1 MWSMRLFIC
10 MSLSCSAVFAQVAQI
25 QGDFGYALGDKL
37 ASDKVEQT
45 KSNEDGS
52 KQYRMK
58 TSAPIA
64 EVWVQSNKQQV
75 IYRITG
81 YSQPLSP
88 IVCAERVKAMRK
100 DIETNKPGLGT
111 YAMDD
116 AEMYY
121 DEQRTLVFQCE
132 KLGNEKRLRIEY
144 ADDRLAEQ

>member
-1 MWSMRLFIC
+1 MWPLRLCIY
-10 MSLSCSAVFAQVAQI
+10 MSLSCFAAFAQAAQI

-37 ASDKVEQT
+37 PTDKIEQT
-45 KSNEDGS
+45 KSEKGGS
-52 KQYRMK
+52 TRYRMK
-58 TSAPIA
+58 SATSKT

-75 IYRITG
+75 IYRITA
-81 YSQPLSP
+81 YSQSLSP
-88 IVCAERVKAMRK
+88 IACAERVNAMRK

-116 AEMYY
+116 ADMYY

-132 KLGNEKRLRIEY
+132 KFGNEKRLRIEY